1 MVKIKKSFL
10 TPKWLVVKTMYEQG
24 TNGSDKYGTN
34 FTIGGELD
42 KLTREFVDIIGEFT
56 HEFGWDCVIEGVKM
70 DLWKERIWSLIENAG
85 LLPDIACRHLLIVA
99 VSNTITFLLYNLA
112 IFTNNLF
119 TSLINAC
126 LLVFVTGCHFLFLS
140 SLSHVP
146 NKQIASEVCIFQR
159 SP

>member
-34 FTIGGELD
+34 FAIGGELD

-85 LLPDIACRHLLIVA
+85 LLPDIAWKDDLAKEQAEKLADEDNDDVWEMTEEELENEIYK
-99 VSNTITFLLYNLA
+99 TI
-112 IFTNNLF
+112 
-119 TSLINAC
+119 
-126 LLVFVTGCHFLFLS
+126 
-140 SLSHVP
+140 
-146 NKQIASEVCIFQR
+146 K
-159 SP
+159 